1 MNIHDGLWL
10 MGGFTHIGRHGLKVV
25 GCGFQKTLGDLSRCN
40 VAPRSNTIVKMDQRK
55 VDFTRCKN
63 WLTNFIEL
71 SNYCCNMLQSPY
83 PFVMLFVDKV
93 SQIRSTTY
101 RAFHRWYPQI
111 IHLKRMFR
119 YKPSSYWGS
128 TISGNP
134 HIPCEGATYLVA
146 KVTNPQGL
154 VPLSTRPASAQDY
167 PSFVQQTIPK
177 IFHPSKSL
185 KVPSFL
191 QFGAPVFELSWGK

>member
-1 MNIHDGLWL
+1 MDRNGIRLWFMNIHDGLWL
-10 MGGFTHIGRHGLKVV
+10 MGWTPPTLEDMDWKSLDV
-25 GCGFQKTLGDLSRCN
+25 G
-40 VAPRSNTIVKMDQRK
+40 SNVKMDQRK
-55 VDFTRCKN
+55 VDFTRCKD

-101 RAFHRWYPQI
+101 RGFHRWGYPQI
-111 IHLKRMFR
+111 IHLKRIFR

-146 KVTNPQGL
+146 KVTNPKDSSLYQLDQHLPKITQDSSNKRSPKSFTLRRVSKFQAFYNL
-154 VPLSTRPASAQDY
+154 VPQSLS
-167 PSFVQQTIPK
+167 
-177 IFHPSKSL
+177 
-185 KVPSFL
+185 
-191 QFGAPVFELSWGK
+191 